1 MSKKG
6 KTAVLS
12 IVIILVIGFLFG
24 IVFISKVI
32 PPGEEWIS

>member
-32 PPGEEWIS
+32 PPG